1 MKRFILLILCS
12 LPLVASA
19 QNNESF
25 SKLISRY
32 STIEGITTIEL
43 SKEMLQSMGVSDDI
57 DLLQAIR
64 VEDSSQLA
72 SLQADVDNVVSSAE
86 YKLMLS
92 VNQGDNRV
100 RIYTITT
107 RSGISDL
114 MIYTVKAP
122 SAIIVRFQGENL
134 QLNEA
139 NSLANLNL

>member
-43 SKEMLQSMGVSDDI
+43 SKEMLRSMGVSGDI

>member
-43 SKEMLQSMGVSDDI
+43 SKEMLQSMGVSGDI

-64 VEDSSQLA
+64 VEDSSQHA

>member
-43 SKEMLQSMGVSDDI
+43 SKEMLQSMGVSGDI

-139 NSLANLNL
+139 NSLANINL

>member
-1 MKRFILLILCS
+1 M
-12 LPLVASA
+12 ASA

-43 SKEMLQSMGVSDDI
+43 SKEMLQSMGVSGNI

>member
-25 SKLISRY
+25 SKRISRY

-43 SKEMLQSMGVSDDI
+43 SKEMLQSMGVSGDI

-72 SLQADVDNVVSSAE
+72 SLQADVDNVVSSAK

-122 SAIIVRFQGENL
+122 SAITVRFQGENL

-139 NSLANLNL
+139 NSLANINL

>member
-12 LPLVASA
+12 LPLVTSA

-43 SKEMLQSMGVSDDI
+43 SKEMLQSMGVSGDI

>member
-1 MKRFILLILCS
+1 M
-12 LPLVASA
+12 ASA

>member
-1 MKRFILLILCS
+1 M
-12 LPLVASA
+12 ASA

-43 SKEMLQSMGVSDDI
+43 SKEMLQSMGVSGDI

-139 NSLANLNL
+139 NSLANINL

>member
-43 SKEMLQSMGVSDDI
+43 SKEMLQSMGVSGDI

-72 SLQADVDNVVSSAE
+72 SLQADVDNIVSSAE

>member
-1 MKRFILLILCS
+1 M
-12 LPLVASA
+12 ASA

-43 SKEMLQSMGVSDDI
+43 SKEMLQSMGVSGDI

>member
-43 SKEMLQSMGVSDDI
+43 SKEMLQSMGVSGDI

>member
-43 SKEMLQSMGVSDDI
+43 SKEMLQSMGVSGDI

-72 SLQADVDNVVSSAE
+72 SLQADVDNIVSSAE

-122 SAIIVRFQGENL
+122 SAIIVRFQGKNL

>member
-43 SKEMLQSMGVSDDI
+43 SKEMLQSMGVSGDI

-72 SLQADVDNVVSSAE
+72 SLQADVDNVVSSAK

-92 VNQGDNRV
+92 VNQVDNRV

>member
-1 MKRFILLILCS
+1 M
-12 LPLVASA
+12 ASA

-43 SKEMLQSMGVSDDI
+43 SKEMLQSMGVSGDI

-72 SLQADVDNVVSSAE
+72 SLQADIDNIVSSAE

-139 NSLANLNL
+139 NSLANINL

>member
-1 MKRFILLILCS
+1 M
-12 LPLVASA
+12 ASA

-43 SKEMLQSMGVSDDI
+43 SKEMLQSMGVSGDI

-122 SAIIVRFQGENL
+122 SAIIVRFQGKNL

>member
-1 MKRFILLILCS
+1 M
-12 LPLVASA
+12 ASA

-43 SKEMLQSMGVSDDI
+43 SKEMLQSMGVSGDI

-72 SLQADVDNVVSSAE
+72 SLQADVDNVVSSAK

>member
-1 MKRFILLILCS
+1 M
-12 LPLVASA
+12 ASA

-43 SKEMLQSMGVSDDI
+43 SKEMLQSMGVSGDI

-72 SLQADVDNVVSSAE
+72 SLQADVDNIVSSAE

-122 SAIIVRFQGENL
+122 SAIIVRFQGKNL

>member
-43 SKEMLQSMGVSDDI
+43 SKEMLQSMGVSGDI

-72 SLQADVDNVVSSAE
+72 SLQADVDNVVSSAK

-122 SAIIVRFQGENL
+122 SAIIVRFQGKNL

>member
-1 MKRFILLILCS
+1 M
-12 LPLVASA
+12 VASA

-43 SKEMLQSMGVSDDI
+43 SKEMLQSMGVSGDI

-122 SAIIVRFQGENL
+122 SAIIVRFQGKNL

>member
-1 MKRFILLILCS
+1 
-12 LPLVASA
+12 
-19 QNNESF
+19 
-25 SKLISRY
+25 
-32 STIEGITTIEL
+32 
-43 SKEMLQSMGVSDDI
+43 MGVSGDI

>member
-1 MKRFILLILCS
+1 MKRFILLILCC

-43 SKEMLQSMGVSDDI
+43 SKEMLQSMGVSGDI

-139 NSLANLNL
+139 NSLANINL

>member
-25 SKLISRY
+25 SKRISRY

-43 SKEMLQSMGVSDDI
+43 SKEMLQSMGVSGDI

-72 SLQADVDNVVSSAE
+72 SLQADVDNVVSSAK

-139 NSLANLNL
+139 NSLANINL

>member
-43 SKEMLQSMGVSDDI
+43 SKEMLQSMGVSGDI

-72 SLQADVDNVVSSAE
+72 SLQADVDNVVSSAK

>member
-1 MKRFILLILCS
+1 M
-12 LPLVASA
+12 PLVASA

-43 SKEMLQSMGVSDDI
+43 SKEMLQSMGVSGDI

>member
-43 SKEMLQSMGVSDDI
+43 SKEMLQSMGVSGDI

-122 SAIIVRFQGENL
+122 SAIIVRFQGKNL

>member
-43 SKEMLQSMGVSDDI
+43 SKEMLQSMGVSGDI

-72 SLQADVDNVVSSAE
+72 SLQADIDNIVSSAE

-139 NSLANLNL
+139 NSLANINL

>member
-12 LPLVASA
+12 LPMVASA

-43 SKEMLQSMGVSDDI
+43 SKEMLQSMGVSGDI

-122 SAIIVRFQGENL
+122 SAIIVRFQGKNL

>member
-43 SKEMLQSMGVSDDI
+43 SKEMLQSMGVSGDI

-72 SLQADVDNVVSSAE
+72 SLQADIDNIVSSAE

>member
-1 MKRFILLILCS
+1 M
-12 LPLVASA
+12 ASA

-43 SKEMLQSMGVSDDI
+43 SKEMLQSMGVSGDI

-72 SLQADVDNVVSSAE
+72 TLQADVDNVVSSAE